1 MFYQRMV
8 SRAPTD
14 RDGEKSDAH
23 NFHQDKIMKTENYLR
38 TCTCYKYIF
47 ELLPWIRFII
57 ASEANSGPCR
67 RKLVSKA
74 SVWCFF
80 CCCPVFLFFFC
91 LLFLS
96 FSLCLLAALKL
107 PDQDQ
112 QCPHLLK
119 PTTISRWYQG
129 GRLGGV
135 KGAAAFNLVFV
146 FVFCL
151 LSLSLCLSRWCQGG
165 RRLQPRLQIMSFQQL
180 SSSSEILSQESFKTF
195 TFSFKTLRI
204 LKREHS
210 SGFGF

>member
-1 MFYQRMV
+1 MV
-8 SRAPTD
+8 
-14 RDGEKSDAH
+14 
-23 NFHQDKIMKTENYLR
+23 L
-38 TCTCYKYIF
+38 
-47 ELLPWIRFII
+47 
-57 ASEANSGPCR
+57 
-67 RKLVSKA
+67 
-74 SVWCFF
+74 
-80 CCCPVFLFFFC
+80 
-91 LLFLS
+91 LS
-96 FSLCLLAALKL
+96 FSLCLLSALKL
-107 PDQDQ
+107 ADRDQ
-112 QCPHLLK
+112 QCPHLPK
-119 PTTISRWYQG
+119 PTTIRWCQG

-210 SGFGF
+210 SGFGVLSWCWVWNKWCRGQMIEEATGSVKYCKSGQSRHQSQGGGSVLISWLLRWICDWFSVLSRFQTRAIQLLSELC